1 MLINS
6 QLNEQIISARSR
18 DALYRQDN
26 KSLSRM
32 TSATEAVPAKAVNPV
47 LRMSSMTEI
56 ETAEGLKKDLN
67 EVSITSIHK
76 SNCIPLASSLN
87 RPLIA
92 NKKSES
98 IDVSQNPTIQSHLSQ
113 SPTLKTNTRNRLS
126 KISSGQQTQ
135 DSLSKPILD
144 RRCLYMADIKTLSKG
159 DPYYKKYI
167 APREKV
173 KKAMIE
179 VIKKYKPTHFFTIQ
193 LEPRYRT
200 DDYFIFLDRLKS
212 IICHFEWKF
221 LGRNWFKHPLRFI
234 GIMEQGHTHYWHIHI
249 LLNLDGYSLEKMRK
263 ALSDTEIRLKLPKH
277 CLRIDQINGCET
289 VSCYCIKELEADIS
303 SHFNSDRIILSDELI
318 YTDKK

>member
-18 DALYRQDN
+18 EVLYRQDN

-98 IDVSQNPTIQSHLSQ
+98 IDVSQKPTIQSHLSQ
-113 SPTLKTNTRNRLS
+113 SPTLKTNTSNRLS
-126 KISSGQQTQ
+126 QISSGQQTQ

-144 RRCLYMADIKTLSKG
+144 RRCLYMADIKTLSKK

-200 DDYFIFLDRLKS
+200 
-212 IICHFEWKF
+212 
-221 LGRNWFKHPLRFI
+221 
-234 GIMEQGHTHYWHIHI
+234 
-249 LLNLDGYSLEKMRK
+249 
-263 ALSDTEIRLKLPKH
+263 
-277 CLRIDQINGCET
+277 
-289 VSCYCIKELEADIS
+289 V
-303 SHFNSDRIILSDELI
+303 IILFFL
-318 YTDKK
+318 TG